1 MPNISEEILAR
12 FFERHLPFCPTPKQV
27 ADFEADLSLVSPF
40 LMEASLMEVRAGTQG
55 YMLVYRPNEWRPA
68 IFSVYN
74 RKVAEHAQLF
84 PIFHCFEIA
93 FRSTVAVT
101 LEQHYAHSR
110 WWVAVYKAVKA
121 GRSPKSVGQVGGV
134 PMSRHAAF
142 RIGRIVQ
149 DIDGED
155 LSRGIIPRLKNGFEF
170 MEHCDLAHIRQ
181 LIREHWGAFT
191 SRFQRLKQA
200 PLNDF
205 EAKFERIREA
215 RNTVYHH
222 RSLSGM
228 SSVVIAAEEL
238 LDRLDFS
245 LGFVCGKIG
254 ESTPKKAT
262 FSIAI
267 EPRHRTW

>member
-1 MPNISEEILAR
+1 
-12 FFERHLPFCPTPKQV
+12 
-27 ADFEADLSLVSPF
+27 
-40 LMEASLMEVRAGTQG
+40 
-55 YMLVYRPNEWRPA
+55 
-68 IFSVYN
+68 
-74 RKVAEHAQLF
+74 
-84 PIFHCFEIA
+84 
-93 FRSTVAVT
+93 
-101 LEQHYAHSR
+101 
-110 WWVAVYKAVKA
+110 
-121 GRSPKSVGQVGGV
+121 
-134 PMSRHAAF
+134 
-142 RIGRIVQ
+142 
-149 DIDGED
+149 
-155 LSRGIIPRLKNGFEF
+155 